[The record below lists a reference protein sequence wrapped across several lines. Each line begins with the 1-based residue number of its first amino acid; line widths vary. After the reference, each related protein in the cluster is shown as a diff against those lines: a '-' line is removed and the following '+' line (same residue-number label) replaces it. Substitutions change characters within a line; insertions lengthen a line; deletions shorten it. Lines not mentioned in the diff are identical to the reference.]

1 MTAPLASVTVP
12 SMVDVVVCAV
22 APAAAISRT
31 AIIRNTPETLVGIS
45 CSSTRRD
52 LVARR

>member
-1 MTAPLASVTVP
+1 
-12 SMVDVVVCAV
+12 MVDVVVCAV

-45 CSSTRRD
+45 CSSSRRD
-52 LVARR
+52 PSSPGDDGRRAGGGPS